1 MREYCADFNMVK
13 AYSRPRT
20 NEEKSYVKPEWRH
33 LAFGGESR
41 SGTKICW
48 TAWSV
53 WVRVPPVLHEIEV
66 WCNGS
71 TTDFGSVSPGSNP
84 GTSTKLNREVHS
96 NFMQYTINS
105 FLRVSQ
111 NLMRKAIGGNSTFH
125 RAPQR
130 REIGSV
136 EPESKPTSFRFSTKF
151 LVNTCFL

>member
-1 MREYCADFNMVK
+1 MTDMWVDASHFNKKAIVHRNISYLQDFNMVK

-71 TTDFGSVSPGSNP
+71 TTDFGSASPGSNP

-96 NFMQYTINS
+96 NFMQYTQS
-105 FLRVSQ
+105 TASYVSPKI
-111 NLMRKAIGGNSTFH
+111 LCGKLSVAIVPSIGHRKDG
-125 RAPQR
+125 R
-130 REIGSV
+130 
-136 EPESKPTSFRFSTKF
+136 
-151 LVNTCFL
+151 